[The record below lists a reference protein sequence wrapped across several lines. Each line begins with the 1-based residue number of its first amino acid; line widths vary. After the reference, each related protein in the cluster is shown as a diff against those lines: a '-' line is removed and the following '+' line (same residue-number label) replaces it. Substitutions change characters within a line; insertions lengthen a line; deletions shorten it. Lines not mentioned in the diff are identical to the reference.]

1 MNALLKDHKF
11 SLSYG
16 PGDDRLHAFYI
27 PALAASTR
35 YDRMTG
41 YFSSHAL
48 AIAAAG
54 VAHLIANGGA
64 MRLLVGAQLSR
75 EDVAAI
81 EAGQNLQA
89 TVAARCT
96 LPDPDAIAAEYLRER
111 LAALAWLVAMERL
124 DIRVVLPARG
134 GIPLPAAEAHDYFHP
149 KIGIFTDA
157 AEEQVAFS
165 GSINESSTGWQHNY
179 EQFMVFTSWDAGRG
193 YIAEAV
199 GRFERLWA
207 QREPDWLSMPI
218 PDAARRQL
226 LRYQP
231 AAAPRRD
238 PLETTPDAIQEG
250 VTRLVFSGE
259 FARERARE
267 RLFCQF
273 LRDTPRLVGAAG
285 LGATTGA
292 VAPWPHQTAVAQQV
306 VRSYPAR
313 YLFCD
318 EVGLGKTIEAGLVLR
333 ELWLR
338 GLVKRALILA
348 PKSVL
353 RQWQEEFHE
362 KFALEAPL
370 YDGKAFHTL
379 DGAEHPI
386 TTENPWDSVTLALA
400 SSQLVKRRDRQETL
414 LAAQPWD
421 LVLVD
426 EAHHAR
432 RKDFLNLNTYR
443 PNRLL
448 ELLNALQKHTAG
460 LVLMTAT
467 PMQVHP
473 IEVWDLLNLLGL
485 SGDWGADGRN
495 FLHFYQQLRGESP
508 DWDFIL
514 RMFRSE
520 LAARGGQLDNG
531 IEARAREALGPVDW
545 ATARRVLLGDE
556 RRPADRL
563 RRLAPAVRRTVED
576 VVKEHTPLGRL
587 VFRNTRPLLRD
598 YVKRGLLDDS
608 VPYRVPHLV
617 WIAMGEEER
626 ELYLRVE
633 EYISNFYR
641 KYEEQRKG
649 LGFVMTVYRRRLTSS
664 LYAVQCSLERRLA
677 FLKGQAGLH
686 FDDDDLEQAVLS
698 QDVDEQILEDRADY
712 AREEIAYVEDFLHA
726 LRAMSAY
733 DAKVTRLLADLDTAF
748 RERDT
753 ALIFTAYTDTMD
765 FLREHLRQ
773 KYGPQIACY
782 SGRGGEWWDGNAW
795 VPIGKEELKNAFRE
809 GERIKILLATEAASE
824 GLNLQTCGV
833 LINYDMPWNPMRVE
847 QRIGRVD
854 RIGQR
859 YPRVWIYNYFY
870 EETVEAKIYQ
880 ALNTRINWFQDVV
893 GPLQPILARV
903 ERAIQ
908 QVALATADERE
919 RAFDAAVGE
928 LEAALNT
935 QADALDLDAWSA
947 QAEIGGGWSPPV
959 TLSEL
964 EALLT
969 TLPTLRESFR
979 PHGSIAGAFW
989 LTLAGEETAVTFNRA
1004 VFDAHPYTLQLLT
1017 PGSRLFDAVLAQVPA
1032 PEAGA
1037 TERAGVRRV
1046 VVASPLPRV
1055 AYYALES
1062 DSPRRLDRLADVQ
1075 RALAASASGAW
1086 DEAALAA
1093 AQSEAEAAVRAE
1105 AQRITAAR
1113 SRLHRAQRDALL
1125 ARAERLLLDAALIEL
1140 AWGQHPHTREHES
1153 YPQAFNE
1160 KAITGLSRHGYP
1172 WAGLVR
1178 LVSEHAPVRAPTPTD
1193 AFFIQIQAASQEQLR
1208 GRFEGLRRR
1217 AERLLAE
1224 IAPFLSS
1231 NLAKVAQLT

>member
-1 MNALLKDHKF
+1 MTIMPHLSDLTF

-81 EAGQNLQA
+81 EAGQDLQA

-96 LPDPDAIAAEYLRER
+96 LPDPDAIAAKYLRER

-134 GIPLPAAEAHDYFHP
+134 GMPIPAPEARDYFHP
-149 KIGIFTDA
+149 KIGIFTDTA
-157 AEEQVAFS
+157 GEQVAFS

-179 EQFMVFTSWDAGRG
+179 EQFMVFTSWGAGAI
-193 YIAEAV
+193 YVAEAM
-199 GRFERLWA
+199 GRFERLWEH
-207 QREPDWLSMPI
+207 REPDWLSLPV
-218 PDAARRQL
+218 PDAARQQL

-231 AAAPRRD
+231 GTVPQRD
-238 PLETTPDAIQEG
+238 PLEKTPGTIKEN

-259 FARERARE
+259 FARERV
-267 RLFCQF
+267 LCQF
-273 LRDTPRLVGAAG
+273 LRDAPRLVGAEG

-306 VRSYPAR
+306 VRSFPAR

-338 GLVKRALILA
+338 GTVKRALILA

-353 RQWQEEFHE
+353 RQWQEELHE
-362 KFALEAPL
+362 KFALDAPL

-379 DGAEHPI
+379 DGAEHPL

-400 SSQLVKRRDRQETL
+400 SSQLVKRRDRQATL

-432 RKDFLNLNTYR
+432 RKDFLNLSTYR

-448 ELLNALQKHTAG
+448 ELLNALQERADG
-460 LVLMTAT
+460 LLLMTAT

-485 SGDWGADGRN
+485 SGAWGADGRN

-508 DWDFIL
+508 DWNFVL

-520 LAARGGQLDNG
+520 LDARGGQMESK

-556 RRPADRL
+556 RHPAARL

-598 YVKRGLLDDS
+598 YVKRGLLDE
-608 VPYRVPHLV
+608 RVPHREPLLV

-626 ELYLRVE
+626 ELYLRIE
-633 EYISNFYR
+633 DYISNFYR

-664 LYAVQCSLERRLA
+664 LYAVRCSLERRLA
-677 FLKGQAGLH
+677 FLKGQAGVP
-686 FDDDDLEQAVLS
+686 FDDDDLEQEVLS
-698 QDVDEQILEDRADY
+698 LDVDEETLTDRADY

-733 DAKVTRLLADLDTAF
+733 DSKVTRLLADLDAAF

-753 ALIFTAYTDTMD
+753 ALVFTAYTDTMD

-773 KYGPQIACY
+773 KYGPQVACY

-880 ALNTRINWFQDVV
+880 ALNTRIDWFQDVV

-903 ERAIQ
+903 GRAIQ
-908 QVALATADERE
+908 RVALTTADERE
-919 RAFDAAVGE
+919 QVFADEVGE
-928 LEAALNT
+928 LEVALNA

-959 TLSEL
+959 TLPEL

-979 PHGSIAGAFW
+979 PHESIAGAFW
-989 LTLAGEETAVTFNRA
+989 LTLAGEETAVTLNRA
-1004 VFDAHPYTLQLLT
+1004 VFDAHPYTLRLLT
-1017 PGSRLFDAVLAQVPA
+1017 PGAPLFDAVLAQVPA
-1032 PEAGA
+1032 PQAGD
-1037 TERAGVRRV
+1037 TEKAGVRRV

-1062 DSPRRLDRLADVQ
+1062 GVPRRLDRLADVQ
-1075 RALAASASGAW
+1075 QALAASAGSAW

-1093 AQSEAEAAVRAE
+1093 AHSEADAATQAE
-1105 AQRITAAR
+1105 AERITAAR

-1140 AWGQHPHTREHES
+1140 ALGQQSHLLEPTS

-1160 KAITGLSRHGYP
+1160 KAVTGLTRHGYP

-1178 LVSEHAPVRAPTPTD
+1178 LVCQHVPVRSPAPTN
-1193 AFFIQIQAASQEQLR
+1193 AFFIQIQTESPEQLR

-1217 AERLLAE
+1217 AERLLVE
-1224 IAPFLSS
+1224 IAPL
-1231 NLAKVAQLT
+1231 LET